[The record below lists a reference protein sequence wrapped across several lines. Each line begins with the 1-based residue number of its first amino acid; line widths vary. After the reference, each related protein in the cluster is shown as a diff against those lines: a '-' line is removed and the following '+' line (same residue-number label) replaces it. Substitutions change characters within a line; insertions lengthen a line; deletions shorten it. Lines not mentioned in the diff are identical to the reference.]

1 MSRKKRSAK
10 KKSLIFLSNR
20 YIVNSINIGVNVE
33 TWGNCFAP
41 YKGLAYALSLIKWVD
56 PNGEYQKSYC
66 ADKVNYVLDILQ
78 RHGNLAQ
85 PELKKLIAQYLEIRQ
100 KRRESVLTSDQDFK
114 KTYNIVSQID
124 ALVKERYKELM
135 WKD

>member
-1 MSRKKRSAK
+1 M
-10 KKSLIFLSNR
+10 
-20 YIVNSINIGVNVE
+20 
-33 TWGNCFAP
+33 
-41 YKGLAYALSLIKWVD
+41 
-56 PNGEYQKSYC
+56 
-66 ADKVNYVLDILQ
+66 NYVLDILQ
-78 RHGNLAQ
+78 RHGDLAQ

-114 KTYNIVSQID
+114 KTYDIVSQID